1 MKNKKQNILMINKTK
16 QTEVGWGIEK
26 LASLTFDYMAGFIS
40 KCEYDQLSD
49 GDFVK
54 LVWMI
59 EKLRHP
65 SNKCTMNELI
75 EEANKHFDGL
85 EGIKEVKNEQR
96 DK

>member
-1 MKNKKQNILMINKTK
+1 MKKLILRLKIIFFKQKVNGTSET
-16 QTEVGWGIEK
+16 QSTY
-26 LASLTFDYMAGFIS
+26 T
-40 KCEYDQLSD
+40 D

-75 EEANKHFDGL
+75 KEANKHFDGL
-85 EGIKEVKNEQR
+85 KGIKEVTN
-96 DK
+96 D

>member
-1 MKNKKQNILMINKTK
+1 MKIIKKLILRLKRIFFK
-16 QTEVGWGIEK
+16 EK
-26 LASLTFDYMAGFIS
+26 VKGTSETQSTYI
-40 KCEYDQLSD
+40 D

-75 EEANKHFDGL
+75 KEANKHFDGL
-85 EGIKEVKNEQR
+85 KGIKEVTNENR
-96 DK
+96 IY

>member
-1 MKNKKQNILMINKTK
+1 MKKLILRLKRIFFKQKVNGTSET
-16 QTEVGWGIEK
+16 QSTY
-26 LASLTFDYMAGFIS
+26 T
-40 KCEYDQLSD
+40 D

-85 EGIKEVKNEQR
+85 EGIKEVTNEQ
-96 DK
+96 

>member
-1 MKNKKQNILMINKTK
+1 MRIIKKLILRLKRIFFK
-16 QTEVGWGIEK
+16 EK
-26 LASLTFDYMAGFIS
+26 VKGTSETQSTYT
-40 KCEYDQLSD
+40 D

-75 EEANKHFDGL
+75 KEANKHFDGL
-85 EGIKEVKNEQR
+85 KGIKEATNE
-96 DK
+96 

>member
-1 MKNKKQNILMINKTK
+1 MKIIKKLILRLKRIFSK
-16 QTEVGWGIEK
+16 EK
-26 LASLTFDYMAGFIS
+26 VNGTSETQSTYT
-40 KCEYDQLSD
+40 D

-75 EEANKHFDGL
+75 KEANKHFDGL
-85 EGIKEVKNEQR
+85 KGIKEVTNEQ
-96 DK
+96 K